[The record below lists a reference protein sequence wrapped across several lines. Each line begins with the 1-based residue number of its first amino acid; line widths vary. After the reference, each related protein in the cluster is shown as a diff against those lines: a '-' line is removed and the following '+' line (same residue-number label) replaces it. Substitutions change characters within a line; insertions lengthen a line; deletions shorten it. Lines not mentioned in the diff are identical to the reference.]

1 MKLNSMAM
9 ALLGAAVLGSAPLTA
24 MASVDLTASCGLSG
38 TVGDA
43 IFSNPCNENTVGTG
57 VINPFLTIQQNGSEG
72 GFNTDFLKLQ
82 DVVAPSPFDSNDAK
96 RGGAD
101 GKGGFTSSLLLG
113 SIGTVDVGGTA
124 YRKFVLDINESNN
137 ADRFLSLDR
146 LMVSVGGTGN
156 SGDLQDVIPATLPL
170 IYDLGT
176 GNSILMDY
184 NLNSGSGKGDDLTIL
199 ILSSLFGTD
208 DTQFVNLFAEF
219 GLTGQVGTGQDARD
233 YGSSDGFEEFY
244 ALNATPID
252 CTLTPDDPSCQPP
265 PPPSSTGNVSEP
277 SSSALAFLGLGL
289 IGFSFW
295 RRQRTRDV

>member
-9 ALLGAAVLGSAPLTA
+9 ALLGAAVLCSAPLTA
-24 MASVDLTASCGLSG
+24 MASVDLTASCGLTG
-38 TVGDA
+38 TVGNA

-101 GKGGFTSSLLLG
+101 GQGGFTSSLLLG

-137 ADRFLSLDR
+137 ADRFLSLDT
-146 LMVSVGGTGN
+146 LMVSVGGTGD

-170 IYDLGT
+170 VYDLGS
-176 GNSILMDY
+176 GNSILMNYD
-184 NLNSGSGKGDDLTIL
+184 LNSGSGKGDDLTIL
-199 ILSSLFGTD
+199 ILSSVFGTD

-233 YGSSDGFEEFY
+233 YGTSDGFEEFY
-244 ALNATPID
+244 ALNATPVD
-252 CTLTPDDPSCQPP
+252 CTITPDDPSCIPP
-265 PPPSSTGNVSEP
+265 VSSSGTVPEP

-295 RRQRTRDV
+295 RRQRARGV